1 MRMQFRKHFR
11 SVRHLVA
18 RRLLDR
24 ERKGASLASAPIGP
38 FARFIQRL
46 METPMAI
53 PEDLELESPVE
64 GWIIEPKG
72 YVFVHT
78 PAKDSSLLA
87 DAPCALVGAQLLF
100 KEPFQS
106 AADWRSKVLA
116 AGLTLTFPSSET
128 RNAFLREIVPAY
140 AMTGELP
147 DRQYILPLLL
157 ISVITYIVLT
167 GMAYLLPR
175 YLTKRIEDE
184 GPVGFALMFGNVGF
198 MGYPVVA
205 SIFGHEA
212 IFYAAVLNVV
222 NTFAVFTIGTMLIT
236 GKSEV
241 EGSKFQKKVLYSTPM
256 LAAYLTMAI
265 VALRIDNIPAFISQP
280 LTMIGN
286 ITVPAALLIVGSS
299 MSHLSPRAM
308 LGNGT
313 VYATTLFRLAI
324 LPIAIYYLCRALGFS
339 EFVVNINTIV
349 IAMPVATYGTI
360 LCLRH
365 GKDTTFITEV
375 TFITTLISMLT
386 IPALVMVFF

>member
-1 MRMQFRKHFR
+1 MATVMITLFAIVVVGF
-11 SVRHLVA
+11 VA
-18 RRLLDR
+18 GKLDYMGGTFDKRL
-24 ERKGASLASAPIGP
+24 
-38 FARFIQRL
+38 
-46 METPMAI
+46 
-53 PEDLELESPVE
+53 
-64 GWIIEPKG
+64 
-72 YVFVHT
+72 
-78 PAKDSSLLA
+78 
-87 DAPCALVGAQLLF
+87 
-100 KEPFQS
+100 
-106 AADWRSKVLA
+106 SKVVIGITCPALI
-116 AGLTLTFPSSET
+116 LSS
-128 RNAFLREIVPAY
+128 V
-140 AMTGELP
+140 MTGELP

-157 ISVITYIVLT
+157 ISVITYVVLT
-167 GMAYLLPR
+167 GIAYLLPR
-175 YLTKRIEDE
+175 YLTRRQEDQ
-184 GPVGFALMFGNVGF
+184 GVIGFALIFGNVGF

-212 IFYAAVLNVV
+212 VFYAAVLNVV

-241 EGSKFQKKVLYSTPM
+241 EGHKFQKKVLYSTPM
-256 LAAYLTMAI
+256 LAAYVTMLI
-265 VALRIDNIPAFISQP
+265 VALRIDNIPAFISLP

-299 MSHLSPRAM
+299 MSQLSPRAM

-313 VYATTLFRLAI
+313 VYVTTLFRLAI
-324 LPIAIYYLCRALGFS
+324 LPIAIHFLCRALGFS

-386 IPALVMVFF
+386 IPALVTFLF

>member
-1 MRMQFRKHFR
+1 MATVMITLFAIVVVGYAAGKLGYLGGTFDK
-11 SVRHLVA
+11 
-18 RRLLDR
+18 RL
-24 ERKGASLASAPIGP
+24 
-38 FARFIQRL
+38 
-46 METPMAI
+46 
-53 PEDLELESPVE
+53 
-64 GWIIEPKG
+64 
-72 YVFVHT
+72 
-78 PAKDSSLLA
+78 
-87 DAPCALVGAQLLF
+87 
-100 KEPFQS
+100 
-106 AADWRSKVLA
+106 SKVVIDITCPALI
-116 AGLTLTFPSSET
+116 LSS
-128 RNAFLREIVPAY
+128 

-167 GMAYLLPR
+167 GIAYLLPR

-365 GKDTTFITEV
+365 GKDTAFITEV